1 MLEFR
6 WWPLTFKS
14 QVTYYPPKL
23 VHILPISPIF
33 IIIII
38 VVVIV
43 IILIVII
50 IVSIILSGKWRNEV
64 QSVFHQVCSIGYRL
78 FVFENWNFPLNIVS
92 SKAGNYVLLN
102 LISFLA

>member
-23 VHILPISPIF
+23 VQIVPISPIF

-43 IILIVII
+43 
-50 IVSIILSGKWRNEV
+50 
-64 QSVFHQVCSIGYRL
+64 
-78 FVFENWNFPLNIVS
+78 
-92 SKAGNYVLLN
+92 
-102 LISFLA
+102 SFLLSLLLSQLFCQANGVMKYNLFFTKSVQLAIVFSCLKTGISHLTLLQAKQEIMFH